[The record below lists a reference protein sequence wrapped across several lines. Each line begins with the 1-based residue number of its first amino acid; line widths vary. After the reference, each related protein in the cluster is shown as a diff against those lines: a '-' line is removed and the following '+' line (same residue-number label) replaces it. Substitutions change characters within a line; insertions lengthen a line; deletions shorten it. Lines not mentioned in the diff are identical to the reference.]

1 MQYRA
6 KNDIYNSIYAGLI
19 AGGVLGRNSGPRAM
33 VLGGKSGA
41 YSIREAVADFERTVN
56 QASALQ
62 LSLD

>member
-1 MQYRA
+1 
-6 KNDIYNSIYAGLI
+6 
-19 AGGVLGRNSGPRAM
+19 M